1 MTKTKFSDVLEAY
14 EFCAASSFGDAEA
27 FISLERGTVH
37 IVSSDYELDEEPPVD
52 LESGPYLAIPDKL
65 ELGLGS
71 TLAIKFAAAHLPMD
85 VDTVAEY
92 FRKPGAYGKFK
103 VFLERKGLLQAW
115 YDHEAST
122 KETRLRDWCA
132 ANAIELL

>member
-1 MTKTKFSDVLEAY
+1 M
-14 EFCAASSFGDAEA
+14 
-27 FISLERGTVH
+27 
-37 IVSSDYELDEEPPVD
+37 SSDYELDEEPPVD

-71 TLAIKFAAAHLPMD
+71 TLAIKFAEAHLPMD
-85 VDTVAEY
+85 ADTVAGY

-103 VFLERKGLLQAW
+103 ALLERKGQLQAW
-115 YDHEAST
+115 YDHEATT

-132 ANAIELL
+132 VNAIELI